1 VSHSR
6 AWILVCTISFSLL
19 PGALAQAQGPDT
31 LAFIISPSARIT
43 DSVTASMPA
52 SHRSAPEGIDQPAGV
67 IYCPEPRYPGVLAE
81 FGFDGDVDLQ
91 FVIDTSGRAELD
103 DLVVTAASHP
113 GFVEPARRAIAKCR
127 YRPARKGGRAVRFL
141 VRQRVRYHLRDEP

>member
-1 VSHSR
+1 M
-6 AWILVCTISFSLL
+6 
-19 PGALAQAQGPDT
+19 DT
-31 LAFIISPSARIT
+31 CLHDFIQ
-43 DSVTASMPA
+43 PA
-52 SHRSAPEGIDQPAGV
+52 SGGSGPGTGAGYTGFHHFTERPHHRFGNREHAGQPQISPEGIDQPAGV

>member
-81 FGFDGDVDLQ
+81 FGFDDDVDLQ
-91 FVIDTSGRAELD
+91 FVIDTSGRRAGRSRRHSGVAPGLCRAGTTSDSQVSLSAGAEGGPRGT
-103 DLVVTAASHP
+103 VSGSAASSLSSE
-113 GFVEPARRAIAKCR
+113 G
-127 YRPARKGGRAVRFL
+127 
-141 VRQRVRYHLRDEP
+141 